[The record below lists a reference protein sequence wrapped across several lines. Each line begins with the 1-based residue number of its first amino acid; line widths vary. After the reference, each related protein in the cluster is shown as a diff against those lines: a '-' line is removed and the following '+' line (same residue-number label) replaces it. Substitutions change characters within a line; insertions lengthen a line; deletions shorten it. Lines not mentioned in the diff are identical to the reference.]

1 MDNIRSFKEYSLFP
15 FPPLHSLAIFLVFS
29 WIKNF
34 QFALP
39 EGDCSRTCASG
50 GIPGRWPYFCA
61 IINVWIVKR
70 KVKFDE
76 EEVSCQGNRV
86 ESIII
91 ASFPLSR
98 PRINLGGTRSIWPGK
113 SKLLLKYTHFFF
125 APSLARIIL
134 HDRSVVIFVHYY
146 DISVTNREDRKRTSR
161 MWYSPIISDIR
172 LRRVSSSIREFPSR
186 RVKTHEQFFKNSPLC
201 FPIFLFLLL
210 LFLIKLYFY
219 PHLFSLLIG
228 KKDIYRSV
236 FPCIPPRL
244 FNAAR
249 ARAVSIDHRYRNDEI
264 FSISLVAAALETLFS
279 TCDREGKGIYIYMQ
293 ECIGSCKYVFQPK
306 EIAVGQNGK
315 CTRGSWRT
323 TRLNPA
329 IDASVI
335 RGDARRFVLFLSL
348 SFSAYKER
356 TWKGERP
363 AIDVLL

>member
-146 DISVTNREDRKRTSR
+146 DISVTNREDRKRTSC

-293 ECIGSCKYVFQPK
+293 ECIGSCKYVFQ
-306 EIAVGQNGK
+306 
-315 CTRGSWRT
+315 
-323 TRLNPA
+323 L
-329 IDASVI
+329 
-335 RGDARRFVLFLSL
+335 RRKSQ
-348 SFSAYKER
+348 
-356 TWKGERP
+356 
-363 AIDVLL
+363 